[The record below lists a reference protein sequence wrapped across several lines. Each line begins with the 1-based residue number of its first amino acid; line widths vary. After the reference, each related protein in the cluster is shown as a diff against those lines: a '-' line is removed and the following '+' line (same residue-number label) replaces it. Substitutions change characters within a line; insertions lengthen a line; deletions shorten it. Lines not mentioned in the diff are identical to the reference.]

1 MIGKKIKNPKKSATK
16 AERITALL
24 EYVRTP
30 EHEDKTEKCV
40 YSGARG
46 FLSDTD
52 AGQMAEM
59 LALAHEA
66 ARSRDPINH
75 YVLSWREDEHPTELQ
90 IEQAVDITLA
100 ELGLTGHQVVYALHR
115 DTDHDH
121 LHLVVSRVHPETG
134 KVVKQGLDIEALHRA
149 VARIEREQAWQRC
162 DNARYAVREDG
173 TLEKRQR
180 RPEPSGPSRSDGARE
195 YERYTGSQSAER
207 LAQERAAP
215 VIARARS
222 WAELHQGLTEIGMRY
237 ERKGSGAIVWVG
249 EHPVKASKVARGAS
263 LSALTKRLGPF
274 QPATVEQAANAKR
287 QVKERPE
294 PPHTDPI
301 VGEYRAARAEWY
313 RERRAQRTAL
323 RSRHG
328 TEYRAMVTRHR
339 EERGEL
345 AAAHLRGDAALVG
358 RSLLAQRHAAE
369 RAATRERQRKERQ
382 RLAGHY
388 PAIDEWRRLQG
399 QQTGRYRD
407 SLLGGRGREDETTV
421 HPRDIRAFIADVRG
435 AAVAYHRGDHRAVFT
450 DAGRRVQVDDR
461 EDQDGLVG
469 ALQLAAAKWGGKVSI
484 QGSAKFRAR
493 AARAAAR
500 EGIRVVD
507 ADLAEIVR
515 DEQRQAQQA
524 AAAEQARAAEAER
537 QRAAVQAER
546 ERQAREAA
554 DAERQ
559 LQEQERVEREG
570 QAALEA
576 ELAKAHALTQGLIN
590 DMVSSGDFTCSDA
603 EWARATSID
612 MEVVRREC
620 AQWAVAALE
629 AGWSLYTE
637 TLDFAQVDPS
647 TISVRQD
654 LGR

>member
-222 WAELHQGLTEIGMRY
+222 WAELHQGFSESGMRY

-274 QPATVEQAANAKR
+274 QPATVEQAANANR
-287 QVKERPE
+287 RAGERPE
-294 PPHTDPI
+294 PPHKDPI
-301 VGEYRAARAEWY
+301 VAEYRAARAQWY
-313 RERRAQRTAL
+313 QERREQRADL
-323 RSRHG
+323 RTRHG
-328 TEYRAMVTRHR
+328 AEYRALVTRHR
-339 EERGEL
+339 GERGEL
-345 AAAHLRGDAALVG
+345 AGAHLRGDAALIG

-369 RAATRERQRKERQ
+369 RAALRERQRKERQ
-382 RLAGHY
+382 RLAGHF
-388 PAIDEWRRLQG
+388 PQIDEWRRQQG
-399 QQTGRYRD
+399 QQKGRYRD
-407 SLLGGRGREDETTV
+407 SLHGDDDTV
-421 HPRDIRAFIADVRG
+421 QPRDIRAFTAEVRG
-435 AAVAYHRGDHRAVFT
+435 SAVAYHRGDHRAVFS
-450 DAGRRVQVDDR
+450 DVGRRVQVHDR
-461 EDQDGLVG
+461 QDSDGLTG
-469 ALQLAAAKWGGKVSI
+469 ALQLASAKWGGKVQI
-484 QGSAKFRAR
+484 QGSGEFRER
-493 AARAAAR
+493 AARLAAR

-507 ADLAEIVR
+507 ADLADIVS
-515 DEQRQAQQA
+515 D
-524 AAAEQARAAEAER
+524 
-537 QRAAVQAER
+537 
-546 ERQAREAA
+546 
-554 DAERQ
+554 
-559 LQEQERVEREG
+559 EQERMRRGEPPQARPAAERDLR
-570 QAALEA
+570 AD
-576 ELAKAHALTQGLIN
+576 ELARAQVACQRLIR
-590 DMVSSGDFTCSDA
+590 DMVESGDYACSDA
-603 EWARATSID
+603 EWARACSDDID
-612 MEVVRREC
+612 IVRAEC
-620 AQWAVAALE
+620 RSWAEAALE
-629 AGWSLYTE
+629 AGWTVEGEAL
-637 TLDFAQVDPS
+637 AVADPDGS
-647 TISVRQD
+647 APPPKLRPRED

>member
-1 MIGKKIKNPKKSATK
+1 MIGKKIKNPKKSAPK

-222 WAELHQGLTEIGMRY
+222 WAELHQGFSESGMRY

-274 QPATVEQAANAKR
+274 QPATVEQAANANR
-287 QVKERPE
+287 RAGERPE
-294 PPHTDPI
+294 PPHKDPI
-301 VGEYRAARAEWY
+301 VAEYRAARAQWY
-313 RERRAQRTAL
+313 QERREQRADL
-323 RSRHG
+323 RTRHG
-328 TEYRAMVTRHR
+328 AEYRALVTRHR
-339 EERGEL
+339 GERGEL
-345 AAAHLRGDAALVG
+345 AGAHLRGDAALIG

-369 RAATRERQRKERQ
+369 RAALRERQRKERQ
-382 RLAGHY
+382 RLAGHF
-388 PAIDEWRRLQG
+388 PQIDEWRRQQG
-399 QQTGRYRD
+399 QQKGRYRD
-407 SLLGGRGREDETTV
+407 SLHGDDDTV
-421 HPRDIRAFIADVRG
+421 QPRDIRAFTAEVRG
-435 AAVAYHRGDHRAVFT
+435 SAVAYHRGDHRAVFS
-450 DAGRRVQVDDR
+450 DVGRRVQVHDR
-461 EDQDGLVG
+461 QDSDGLTG
-469 ALQLAAAKWGGKVSI
+469 ALQLASAKWGGKVQI
-484 QGSAKFRAR
+484 QGSGEFRER
-493 AARAAAR
+493 AARLAAR

-507 ADLAEIVR
+507 ADLADIVS
-515 DEQRQAQQA
+515 D
-524 AAAEQARAAEAER
+524 
-537 QRAAVQAER
+537 
-546 ERQAREAA
+546 
-554 DAERQ
+554 
-559 LQEQERVEREG
+559 EQERMRRGEPPQARPAAERDLR
-570 QAALEA
+570 AD
-576 ELAKAHALTQGLIN
+576 ELARAQVACQRLIR
-590 DMVSSGDFTCSDA
+590 DMVESGDYACSDA
-603 EWARATSID
+603 EWARACSDDID
-612 MEVVRREC
+612 IVRAEC
-620 AQWAVAALE
+620 RSWAEAALE
-629 AGWSLYTE
+629 AGWTVEGEAL
-637 TLDFAQVDPS
+637 AVADPDGS
-647 TISVRQD
+647 APPPKLRPRED

>member
-222 WAELHQGLTEIGMRY
+222 WAELHQGFSESGMRY

-274 QPATVEQAANAKR
+274 QPATVEQAAHANRRAG
-287 QVKERPE
+287 ERPE
-294 PPHTDPI
+294 PPHKDPI
-301 VGEYRAARAEWY
+301 VAEYRAARAQWY
-313 RERRAQRTAL
+313 QERREQRADL
-323 RSRHG
+323 RTRHG
-328 TEYRAMVTRHR
+328 AEYRALVTRHR
-339 EERGEL
+339 GERGEL
-345 AAAHLRGDAALVG
+345 AGAHLRGDAALIG

-369 RAATRERQRKERQ
+369 RAALRERQRKERQ
-382 RLAGHY
+382 RLAGHF
-388 PAIDEWRRLQG
+388 PQIDEWRRQQG
-399 QQTGRYRD
+399 QQKGRYRD
-407 SLLGGRGREDETTV
+407 SLHGDDDTV
-421 HPRDIRAFIADVRG
+421 QPRDIRAFTAEVRG
-435 AAVAYHRGDHRAVFT
+435 SAVVYHRGDHRAVFS
-450 DAGRRVQVDDR
+450 DVGRRVQVHDR
-461 EDQDGLVG
+461 QDSDGLTG
-469 ALQLAAAKWGGKVSI
+469 ALQLASAKWGGKVQI
-484 QGSAKFRAR
+484 QGSGEFRER
-493 AARAAAR
+493 AARLAAR

-507 ADLAEIVR
+507 ADLADIVS
-515 DEQRQAQQA
+515 D
-524 AAAEQARAAEAER
+524 
-537 QRAAVQAER
+537 
-546 ERQAREAA
+546 
-554 DAERQ
+554 
-559 LQEQERVEREG
+559 EQERMRRGEPPQARPAAERDLR
-570 QAALEA
+570 AD
-576 ELAKAHALTQGLIN
+576 ELARAQVACQRLIR
-590 DMVSSGDFTCSDA
+590 DMVESGDYACSDA
-603 EWARATSID
+603 EWARACSDDID
-612 MEVVRREC
+612 IVRAEC
-620 AQWAVAALE
+620 RSWAEAALE
-629 AGWSLYTE
+629 AGWTVEGEALAVAD
-637 TLDFAQVDPS
+637 LDGSAPPPERRSD
-647 TISVRQD
+647 QD